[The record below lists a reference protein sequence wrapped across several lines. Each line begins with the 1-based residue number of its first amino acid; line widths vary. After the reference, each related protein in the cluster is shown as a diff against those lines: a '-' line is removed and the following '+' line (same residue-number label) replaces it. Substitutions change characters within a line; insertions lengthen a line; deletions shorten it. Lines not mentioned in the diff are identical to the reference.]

1 MHLENIKNRHMQNNH
16 VKYWSLLVLLLAML
30 LFGNC
35 EEKKDYDITNINHNT
50 IMILGHRGMGDHFQ
64 YPGNTLE
71 SILPVLEIGA
81 DGCEIDVQITKDSV
95 LVLFH
100 NEELNTRTQCD
111 GQIYDFTWE
120 EIKNCNY
127 TALHTNVKLIS
138 VDELFSNIGE
148 PGNFYFSFDCKLN
161 SDNAYNINYRKI
173 FLRAIKNISNKY
185 NMSGNI
191 FIEGDLNFLL
201 LAKEL
206 GLNNKGFLIGSS
218 TDAAIENNIFGV
230 GATVNTSFDTI
241 KYAHDN
247 GIYVMMWGAKTD
259 IGNKQALKLN
269 PDILQTDKP
278 IPLLMLLDRMNYGAT
293 NP

>member
-1 MHLENIKNRHMQNNH
+1 MHSENIKNKQMQNNY
-16 VKYWSLLVLLLAML
+16 VKYWSLLVLLLVML

-35 EEKKDYDITNINHNT
+35 EKKEDYSITNINHNT
-50 IMILGHRGMGDHFQ
+50 LMILGHRGMGDHFR

-71 SILPVLEIGA
+71 SILPVLDIGV
-81 DGCEIDVQITKDSV
+81 DGSEIDVQITADSV

-100 NEELNTRTQCD
+100 NEKLNNRTQCSGKIFD
-111 GQIYDFTWE
+111 LTWE
-120 EIKNCNY
+120 EIRNCNY
-127 TALHTNVKLIS
+127 SAIQANVKLIS
-138 VDELFSNIGE
+138 VDELFSSIENLKE
-148 PGNFYFSFDCKLN
+148 FYFSFDCKLDP
-161 SDNAYNINYRKI
+161 DNAFNISYRKV

-185 NMSGNI
+185 SMTGNI

-206 GLNNKGFLIGSS
+206 GLSNKGFLIGSS

-230 GATVNTSFDTI
+230 GATVNTSTDSI
-241 KYAHDN
+241 EYAHDN

-259 IGNKQALKLN
+259 IGNKQALRLN

-293 NP
+293 VP